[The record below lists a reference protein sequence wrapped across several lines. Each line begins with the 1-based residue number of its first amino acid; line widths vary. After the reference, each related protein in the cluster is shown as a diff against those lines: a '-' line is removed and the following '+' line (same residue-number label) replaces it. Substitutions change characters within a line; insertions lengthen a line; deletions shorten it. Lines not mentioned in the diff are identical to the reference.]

1 MHMGEC
7 IVVVVRWLPFPWL
20 LFTAT
25 HTKDRGGGERYSKWG
40 RKSAEKFRTREY
52 CTLLQSIYMQKCSYG
67 FNVIVRFFSFPC
79 TFFARVQT
87 ISKNVTFQMW
97 QSLCGKRFVCIW
109 NFLIKLELNWS
120 QAGANES
127 ERERERNIS
136 SQMRYDAAIKK
147 EPKLNK
153 WTNEKFSAIITTTR
167 ENQLFTRNGA

>member
-1 MHMGEC
+1 MGEC

-25 HTKDRGGGERYSKWG
+25 HAKDRGGGERYSKWE

-52 CTLLQSIYMQKCSYG
+52 DTLHQSIYMLKCSYG

-120 QAGANES
+120 QAWS
-127 ERERERNIS
+127 KRKWERKRERNIS

-147 EPKLNK
+147 NQSSI
-153 WTNEKFSAIITTTR
+153 NER
-167 ENQLFTRNGA
+167 MRNFLQ